1 VLTESTSDVQ
11 PEQLW
16 IYDTG
21 FLVNVRSGLLLTI
34 PVAGSDMGR
43 FFIDAFWKV

>member
-16 IYDTG
+16 IYDAG